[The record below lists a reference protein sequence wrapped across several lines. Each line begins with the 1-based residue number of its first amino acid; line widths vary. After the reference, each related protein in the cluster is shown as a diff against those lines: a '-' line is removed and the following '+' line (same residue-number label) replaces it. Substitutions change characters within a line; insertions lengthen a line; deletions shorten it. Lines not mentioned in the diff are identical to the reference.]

1 MLDFYILAQGI
12 ALKKIGLTG
21 SIGAG
26 KSTVGKM
33 LRERGFAVLD
43 CDAEV
48 HRLYACN
55 EELRK
60 SLASEFGKSVL
71 TADGVSRECL
81 ADIVFKNSE
90 KRSLLES
97 IVYPYLEKSI
107 GNFFSTSASANDS
120 RAFIEAALLFKVPNT
135 LAKLDEV
142 WNVDASAE
150 VRLERLVKR
159 GLNREDA
166 MRRIEL
172 QKQNPAL
179 NHSRIVNIDNSRTE
193 AELQETLKSIL

>member
-1 MLDFYILAQGI
+1 MKRIGI
-12 ALKKIGLTG
+12 TG

-26 KSTVGKM
+26 KSTVGKW
-33 LRERGFAVLD
+33 LREQGFAVLD

-48 HRLYACN
+48 HRLYGCN

-60 SLASEFGKSVL
+60 KLAKTFGKKVL
-71 TADGVSRECL
+71 TPEGVSREYL
-81 ADIVFKNSE
+81 ADIIFKDSE

-107 GNFFSTSASANDS
+107 GNFFATSASANDS

-142 WNVDASAE
+142 WNVDASPE
-150 VRLERLVKR
+150 VRVDRLVKR
-159 GLNREDA
+159 GLTREDA
-166 MRRIEL
+166 KRRIEL

-179 NHSRIVNIDNSRTE
+179 NHPQIVSVDNSRTE
-193 AELQETLKSIL
+193 TELQETLKMLL

>member
-1 MLDFYILAQGI
+1 MKRIGI
-12 ALKKIGLTG
+12 TG

-26 KSTVGKM
+26 KSTVGEW
-33 LRERGFAVLD
+33 LREQGFAVLD

-48 HRLYACN
+48 HRLYASN
-55 EELRK
+55 ESLRGELAK
-60 SLASEFGKSVL
+60 KFGKSVL
-71 TADGVSRECL
+71 TADGVSREYL
-81 ADIVFKNSE
+81 ADIVFKDSE

-107 GNFFSTSASANDS
+107 GNFFATSASANDS

-166 MRRIEL
+166 KRRIEL

-179 NHSRIVNIDNSRTE
+179 SHPQIVNIDNSRTE
-193 AELQETLKSIL
+193 AELQETLRTFL

>member
-1 MLDFYILAQGI
+1 MKCIGI
-12 ALKKIGLTG
+12 TG

-26 KSTVGKM
+26 KSTVGKW
-33 LRERGFAVLD
+33 LREQGFAVLD

-48 HRLYACN
+48 HRLYGCN

-60 SLASEFGKSVL
+60 KLAKTFGKKVL
-71 TADGVSRECL
+71 IPEGVSREYL
-81 ADIVFKNSE
+81 ADIIFKDSE

-107 GNFFSTSASANDS
+107 GNFFATSASANDS

-142 WNVDASAE
+142 WNVDASPE
-150 VRLERLVKR
+150 VRVDRLVKR
-159 GLNREDA
+159 GLTREDA
-166 MRRIEL
+166 KRRIEL

-179 NHSRIVNIDNSRTE
+179 NHPQIVSVDNSRTE
-193 AELQETLKSIL
+193 MELQETLKMLL

>member
-1 MLDFYILAQGI
+1 MKRIGI
-12 ALKKIGLTG
+12 TG

-26 KSTVGKM
+26 KSTVGKW
-33 LRERGFAVLD
+33 LREQGFAVLD

-48 HRLYACN
+48 HRLYGCN

-60 SLASEFGKSVL
+60 KLAKMFGKKVL
-71 TADGVSRECL
+71 TPEGVSREYL
-81 ADIVFKNSE
+81 ADIIFKDSE

-107 GNFFSTSASANDS
+107 GNFFATSASANDS

-142 WNVDASAE
+142 WNVDASPE
-150 VRLERLVKR
+150 VRVDRLVKR
-159 GLNREDA
+159 GLTREDA
-166 MRRIEL
+166 KRRIEL

-193 AELQETLKSIL
+193 TELQETLKMLL

>member
-1 MLDFYILAQGI
+1 M
-12 ALKKIGLTG
+12 KKIGLTG

-26 KSTVGKM
+26 KSTVGKL

-55 EELRK
+55 EKLRK
-60 SLASEFGKSVL
+60 RLASEFGKSVL
-71 TADGVSRECL
+71 TADGVSREYL
-81 ADIVFKNSE
+81 ADIVFKDSE

-107 GNFFSTSASANDS
+107 ENFFTSSANEGK
-120 RAFIEAALLFKVPNT
+120 AFIEAALLFKVPNT

>member
-1 MLDFYILAQGI
+1 MKRIGI
-12 ALKKIGLTG
+12 TG

-26 KSTVGKM
+26 KSTVGKW
-33 LRERGFAVLD
+33 LREQGFAVLD

-48 HRLYACN
+48 HRLYGCN

-60 SLASEFGKSVL
+60 KLAKTFGKKVL
-71 TADGVSRECL
+71 TPEGVSREYL
-81 ADIVFKNSE
+81 ADIIFKDSE

-107 GNFFSTSASANDS
+107 GNFFATSASANDS

-142 WNVDASAE
+142 WNVDASPE
-150 VRLERLVKR
+150 VRVDRLVKR
-159 GLNREDA
+159 GLTREDA
-166 MRRIEL
+166 KRRIEL

-193 AELQETLKSIL
+193 TELQETLKMLL

>member
-1 MLDFYILAQGI
+1 MKRIGI
-12 ALKKIGLTG
+12 TG

-26 KSTVGKM
+26 KSTVGEW
-33 LRERGFAVLD
+33 LREQGFAVLD

-48 HRLYACN
+48 HRLYASN
-55 EELRK
+55 ASLRGELAK
-60 SLASEFGKSVL
+60 KFGKSVL
-71 TADGVSRECL
+71 TADGVSREYL
-81 ADIVFKNSE
+81 ADIVFKDSE

-107 GNFFSTSASANDS
+107 GNFFATSASANDS

-142 WNVDASAE
+142 WNVDASE
-150 VRLERLVKR
+150 DVRLERLVKR

-166 MRRIEL
+166 KRRIEL
-172 QKQNPAL
+172 QKRNPAL
-179 NHSRIVNIDNSRTE
+179 NHPQIVNIDNSRTE
-193 AELQETLKSIL
+193 AELQETLRTFL

>member
-1 MLDFYILAQGI
+1 MKRIGI
-12 ALKKIGLTG
+12 TG

-26 KSTVGKM
+26 KSTVGKW
-33 LRERGFAVLD
+33 LREQGFAVLD

-48 HRLYACN
+48 HRLYGCN

-60 SLASEFGKSVL
+60 KLAKMFGKKVL
-71 TADGVSRECL
+71 TPEGVSREYL
-81 ADIVFKNSE
+81 ADIIFKDSE

-107 GNFFSTSASANDS
+107 GNFFATSASANDS

-142 WNVDASAE
+142 WNVDASPE
-150 VRLERLVKR
+150 VRVDRLVKR
-159 GLNREDA
+159 GLTREDA
-166 MRRIEL
+166 KRRIEL

-179 NHSRIVNIDNSRTE
+179 NHPQIVSVDNSRTE
-193 AELQETLKSIL
+193 TELQETLKMLL

>member
-26 KSTVGKM
+26 KSTVGKL

-48 HRLYACN
+48 HRLYASN
-55 EELRK
+55 ESLRGELAK
-60 SLASEFGKSVL
+60 KFGKSVL
-71 TADGVSRECL
+71 TADGVSREYL
-81 ADIVFKNSE
+81 ADIVFKDSE

-107 GNFFSTSASANDS
+107 ENFFTSSANEGK
-120 RAFIEAALLFKVPNT
+120 AFIEAALLFKVPNT

-179 NHSRIVNIDNSRTE
+179 NHSQIVNIDNSRTE
-193 AELQETLKSIL
+193 AELQETLKSII